1 MVGQHL
7 DALLAC
13 DSFESIVEY
22 MKNDL
27 PAATVTRCDEIVKEV
42 MELDIQVTLSS
53 SAQLSSSFEY

>member
-13 DSFESIVEY
+13 DSFDSMVEY

-27 PAATVTRCDEIVKEV
+27 PAATYTRCDEIIAEV
-42 MELDIQVTLSS
+42 IGLDIQVN
-53 SAQLSSSFEY
+53 